1 MYSTQVTDFIISET
15 EFSEMLLLL
24 ETGGHEE
31 GIFRPLQL
39 YWSRGPSK
47 GKEHSRHLNIK
58 YSRQPVINKE
68 SYYMIK
74 NNLRWNK
81 YLSCS

>member
-31 GIFRPLQL
+31 GIFRPSSFTGAEDLPRAR
-39 YWSRGPSK
+39 S
-47 GKEHSRHLNIK
+47 I
-58 YSRQPVINKE
+58 VDT
-68 SYYMIK
+68 
-74 NNLRWNK
+74 
-81 YLSCS
+81 